1 MRHVAFAGVALFG
14 IALSLPVLTGCMRR
28 AARWEAPP
36 VVVCYDNPT
45 LVPMTDHHYVWE
57 TVADVL
63 DDYFDAEREE
73 PVRRIG
79 DTLTEGRID
88 TFPRGASTIIQPR
101 NTDSSGMYEKT
112 ESTLQSMRRRAIV
125 RVIPAKQ
132 GFWVDVVVLKELE
145 DVIQPDHS
153 TAGAATFR
161 YDGSLTRVVDPIG
174 EQEIHAGWIPKGRD
188 TVLEQRI
195 IGHLQAR
202 FGNPVYMP
210 R

>member
-1 MRHVAFAGVALFG
+1 MRHVAFAG
-14 IALSLPVLTGCMRR
+14 IAVFLIAVSLSAITGCMRQ
-28 AARWEAPP
+28 AARWDSPP
-36 VVVCYDNPT
+36 VIVCHDNPT
-45 LVPMTDHHYVWE
+45 LVPMSDHKFVWE

-63 DDYFDAEREE
+63 DDYFDTERED
-73 PVRRIG
+73 PVRCIG

-88 TFPRGASTIIQPR
+88 TFPRGSSTILEPW
-101 NTDSSGMYEKT
+101 NTDSVGIYEKT

-125 RVIPAKQ
+125 KVIPAQQ
-132 GFWVDVVVLKELE
+132 GFWIDVAVLKELE
-145 DVIQPDHS
+145 DVRQPDHS

-161 YDGSLTRVVDPIG
+161 YDGSLTRVVDPIA

-188 TVLEQRI
+188 TALEQRI

-202 FGNPVYMP
+202 FGNPMILP